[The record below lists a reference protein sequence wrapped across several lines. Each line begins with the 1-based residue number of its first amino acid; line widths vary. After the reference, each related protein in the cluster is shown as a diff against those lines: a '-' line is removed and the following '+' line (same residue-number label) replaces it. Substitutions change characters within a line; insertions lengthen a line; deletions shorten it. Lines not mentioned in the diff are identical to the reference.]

1 MKLEK
6 VIKNCRYWNEINDLA
21 VEAFPPEEYLAPNK
35 LLEMSKEEYFDFYYI
50 EDNNKFIGFAVIQ
63 TYKNLSYL
71 FFLAIVKEYRSKGY
85 GGKALKLIKE
95 TYPNK
100 IQVVD
105 FEMVDINST
114 NYPQRIKRRK
124 FYLKNGY
131 RETGFFLSYL
141 GVDYEV
147 FCGLNDSF
155 DEDSFKELMT
165 HINVEK
171 FNPKYFRK
179 K

>member
-6 VIKNCRYWNEINDLA
+6 VTINCWCWNEINNLA

-35 LLEMSKEEYFDFYYI
+35 LIEMSKEDCFDFYYI
-50 EDNNKFIGFAVIQ
+50 EDDNKFIGFVVVQ
-63 TYKNLSYL
+63 TYKNLCYL
-71 FFLAIVKEYRSKGY
+71 FFLAITKEYRSKGY
-85 GGKALKLIKE
+85 GGKALKLVKE

-100 IQVVD
+100 IQIVD
-105 FEMVDINST
+105 FEMLDVNSS
-114 NYPQRIKRRK
+114 NYNQRIKRRE

-131 RETGFFLSYL
+131 QETGFFLSYL

-147 FCGLNDSF
+147 FCDCNDTF
-155 DEDSFKELMT
+155 DEDTFKELMA
-165 HINVEK
+165 HVNVAG
-171 FNPKYFRK
+171 FNPKFFK